1 MTGLRSVAARI
12 ARTVRCIAI
21 AYIAVQVIIWHS
33 FYAADPWRLAGPAVA
48 IAWGAA
54 AVAYLRRRW
63 PAWQLVGIDSG
74 VYVVL
79 ALTAGWCVPAA
90 IRGDAANWLFIA
102 MQSQLIVAAWFAPG
116 VVSAVLAVVSGAAY
130 WAGAEL
136 GPAGSGGNSPAAAAV
151 LLIAIAA
158 AHQCGRRMFYRRAA
172 GADRA
177 LAQADA
183 DAREQYVRLSRKIER
198 REHERLLHDTV
209 LNTLTALARAGNADA
224 GSADPGSADPG
235 SADPGSA
242 DPGSADPGSAG
253 GGSAAARSAAAGSTD
268 AGEVVGRCRHDVTLM
283 EFVLGDPGDPAKAA
297 GRAYGG
303 LVAAIEALAVEM
315 RARGL
320 DVHVTVASGAPGAG
334 VDAPVVPVPVA
345 VAIVRA
351 VREAL
356 ANVISHAGTAEAWVG
371 VSPAAPGAGTAAS
384 GGVRVTVRDAG
395 TGFDPAS
402 VDPARLGLRRSI
414 TERIA
419 DWGGRASIRSAP
431 GHGTEVSLYWPGPV
445 QPGPV
450 QSSPVQ
456 SGAGQPA
463 PGQSAPGS
471 ASPAS
476 ASARRWPAPHRRA
489 GGPDMVSGSRPTAG
503 PQQPELPRAASTLA
517 VIWQFA
523 ILILV
528 LADLH
533 DYRQP
538 AVPVAVWLGMLAAAV
553 WLVPRARA
561 DGLNGADAAI
571 AIVVAVAA
579 VILVGWDRRMNGVT
593 GTVDWSVL
601 GTGWLLAL
609 VALSRSAWVC
619 VSGALLVFAAH
630 AFFTIRL
637 LGVTPLGLARLAV
650 TGVRAGGDPGH
661 LRRPAADPAYP
672 CRAGRAP
679 RRPGQPVSGGTRG
692 HGRGPGRPAQAACP
706 AGSRCAAA
714 AARHRRRD
722 ARPCRQRGAG
732 TLRRAC
738 GDVAACPGGPGAERG
753 LAAGRA

>member
-1 MTGLRSVAARI
+1 
-12 ARTVRCIAI
+12 
-21 AYIAVQVIIWHS
+21 
-33 FYAADPWRLAGPAVA
+33 
-48 IAWGAA
+48 
-54 AVAYLRRRW
+54 
-63 PAWQLVGIDSG
+63 
-74 VYVVL
+74 
-79 ALTAGWCVPAA
+79 
-90 IRGDAANWLFIA
+90 

-136 GPAGSGGNSPAAAAV
+136 GPAGSGGNSPAAAGV

-209 LNTLTALARAGNADA
+209 LNTLTALARAG
-224 GSADPGSADPG
+224 SA
-235 SADPGSA
+235 
-242 DPGSADPGSAG
+242 
-253 GGSAAARSAAAGSTD
+253 D

-303 LVAAIEALAVEM
+303 MVAAIEALAVEM

-351 VREAL
+351 AREAL

-371 VSPAAPGAGTAAS
+371 VSPAAPGAGTAAP

-419 DWGGRASIRSAP
+419 DWGGLASIRSAP

-450 QSSPVQ
+450 QPGPVQ
-456 SGAGQPA
+456 P
-463 PGQSAPGS
+463 
-471 ASPAS
+471 
-476 ASARRWPAPHRRA
+476 
-489 GGPDMVSGSRPTAG
+489 
-503 PQQPELPRAASTLA
+503 
-517 VIWQFA
+517 
-523 ILILV
+523 
-528 LADLH
+528 
-533 DYRQP
+533 
-538 AVPVAVWLGMLAAAV
+538 
-553 WLVPRARA
+553 
-561 DGLNGADAAI
+561 
-571 AIVVAVAA
+571 
-579 VILVGWDRRMNGVT
+579 
-593 GTVDWSVL
+593 
-601 GTGWLLAL
+601 
-609 VALSRSAWVC
+609 
-619 VSGALLVFAAH
+619 
-630 AFFTIRL
+630 
-637 LGVTPLGLARLAV
+637 
-650 TGVRAGGDPGH
+650 
-661 LRRPAADPAYP
+661 
-672 CRAGRAP
+672 
-679 RRPGQPVSGGTRG
+679 
-692 HGRGPGRPAQAACP
+692 GPGRQPRVSQ
-706 AGSRCAAA
+706 
-714 AARHRRRD
+714 
-722 ARPCRQRGAG
+722 
-732 TLRRAC
+732 RRALAS
-738 GDVAACPGGPGAERG
+738 AAPSSR
-753 LAAGRA
+753 RA

>member
-12 ARTVRCIAI
+12 ARTVRCIAS

-63 PAWQLVGIDSG
+63 PAWPLAGIDSG

-209 LNTLTALARAGNADA
+209 LNTLTALARAG
-224 GSADPGSADPG
+224 SA
-235 SADPGSA
+235 
-242 DPGSADPGSAG
+242 
-253 GGSAAARSAAAGSTD
+253 D

-303 LVAAIEALAVEM
+303 MVAAIEALAVEM

-334 VDAPVVPVPVA
+334 ADAPVVPVPVA

-351 VREAL
+351 AREAL

-445 QPGPV
+445 QPGP
-450 QSSPVQ
+450 
-456 SGAGQPA
+456 GQPA
-463 PGQSAPGS
+463 PGQPAPG
-471 ASPAS
+471 AGQ
-476 ASARRWPAPHRRA
+476 HRTIEQA
-489 GGPDMVSGSRPTAG
+489 
-503 PQQPELPRAASTLA
+503 
-517 VIWQFA
+517 
-523 ILILV
+523 
-528 LADLH
+528 
-533 DYRQP
+533 
-538 AVPVAVWLGMLAAAV
+538 
-553 WLVPRARA
+553 
-561 DGLNGADAAI
+561 
-571 AIVVAVAA
+571 
-579 VILVGWDRRMNGVT
+579 GVT
-593 GTVDWSVL
+593 W
-601 GTGWLLAL
+601 
-609 VALSRSAWVC
+609 
-619 VSGALLVFAAH
+619 
-630 AFFTIRL
+630 
-637 LGVTPLGLARLAV
+637 
-650 TGVRAGGDPGH
+650 
-661 LRRPAADPAYP
+661 
-672 CRAGRAP
+672 
-679 RRPGQPVSGGTRG
+679 
-692 HGRGPGRPAQAACP
+692 
-706 AGSRCAAA
+706 
-714 AARHRRRD
+714 
-722 ARPCRQRGAG
+722 
-732 TLRRAC
+732 
-738 GDVAACPGGPGAERG
+738 
-753 LAAGRA
+753 

>member
-63 PAWQLVGIDSG
+63 PAWPLVGVDSG
-74 VYVVL
+74 VYVML

-209 LNTLTALARAGNADA
+209 LNTLTALARAG
-224 GSADPGSADPG
+224 
-235 SADPGSA
+235 
-242 DPGSADPGSAG
+242 SAG
-253 GGSAAARSAAAGSTD
+253 

-303 LVAAIEALAVEM
+303 MVAAIEALAVEM

-351 VREAL
+351 AREAL
-356 ANVISHAGTAEAWVG
+356 TNVISHAGTAEAWVG

-419 DWGGRASIRSAP
+419 DWGGLASIRSAP

-450 QSSPVQ
+450 QPGPVQ
-456 SGAGQPA
+456 PGPVQPAPGQPA
-463 PGQSAPGS
+463 PGAGQ
-471 ASPAS
+471 
-476 ASARRWPAPHRRA
+476 RRTVEQA
-489 GGPDMVSGSRPTAG
+489 GLT
-503 PQQPELPRAASTLA
+503 
-517 VIWQFA
+517 W
-523 ILILV
+523 
-528 LADLH
+528 
-533 DYRQP
+533 
-538 AVPVAVWLGMLAAAV
+538 
-553 WLVPRARA
+553 
-561 DGLNGADAAI
+561 
-571 AIVVAVAA
+571 
-579 VILVGWDRRMNGVT
+579 
-593 GTVDWSVL
+593 
-601 GTGWLLAL
+601 
-609 VALSRSAWVC
+609 
-619 VSGALLVFAAH
+619 
-630 AFFTIRL
+630 
-637 LGVTPLGLARLAV
+637 
-650 TGVRAGGDPGH
+650 
-661 LRRPAADPAYP
+661 
-672 CRAGRAP
+672 
-679 RRPGQPVSGGTRG
+679 
-692 HGRGPGRPAQAACP
+692 
-706 AGSRCAAA
+706 
-714 AARHRRRD
+714 
-722 ARPCRQRGAG
+722 
-732 TLRRAC
+732 
-738 GDVAACPGGPGAERG
+738 
-753 LAAGRA
+753 

>member
-74 VYVVL
+74 VYIVL

-90 IRGDAANWLFIA
+90 MRGDAANWLFIA

-116 VVSAVLAVVSGAAY
+116 VVSAALALTSGAAY

-136 GPAGSGGNSPAAAAV
+136 GPAGSGGYSPAAAAV

-172 GADRA
+172 EADRA

-183 DAREQYVRLSRKIER
+183 DARKQYVRLSRNIER

-209 LNTLTALARAGNADA
+209 LNTLTALARA

-242 DPGSADPGSAG
+242 DPGSADPGRAGAGSAAGSSAAG
-253 GGSAAARSAAAGSTD
+253 GSADPGGADPVGSAAAGRTD

-297 GRAYGG
+297 GRAYDGM
-303 LVAAIEALAVEM
+303 VAAIEALAVEM

-320 DVHVTVASGAPGAG
+320 DVHVAVASGAAGAG

-395 TGFDPAS
+395 AGFDPAS

-431 GHGTEVSLYWPGPV
+431 GHGTEVSLYWPGPGQPGQG
-445 QPGPV
+445 QPGPG
-450 QSSPVQ
+450 QPAH
-456 SGAGQPA
+456 GAGQ
-463 PGQSAPGS
+463 
-471 ASPAS
+471 
-476 ASARRWPAPHRRA
+476 RR
-489 GGPDMVSGSRPTAG
+489 TAE
-503 PQQPELPRAASTLA
+503 QA
-517 VIWQFA
+517 
-523 ILILV
+523 
-528 LADLH
+528 
-533 DYRQP
+533 
-538 AVPVAVWLGMLAAAV
+538 
-553 WLVPRARA
+553 
-561 DGLNGADAAI
+561 
-571 AIVVAVAA
+571 
-579 VILVGWDRRMNGVT
+579 
-593 GTVDWSVL
+593 
-601 GTGWLLAL
+601 
-609 VALSRSAWVC
+609 
-619 VSGALLVFAAH
+619 
-630 AFFTIRL
+630 
-637 LGVTPLGLARLAV
+637 GLAW
-650 TGVRAGGDPGH
+650 
-661 LRRPAADPAYP
+661 
-672 CRAGRAP
+672 
-679 RRPGQPVSGGTRG
+679 
-692 HGRGPGRPAQAACP
+692 
-706 AGSRCAAA
+706 
-714 AARHRRRD
+714 
-722 ARPCRQRGAG
+722 
-732 TLRRAC
+732 
-738 GDVAACPGGPGAERG
+738 
-753 LAAGRA
+753 

>member
-1 MTGLRSVAARI
+1 MRAPGELARLPGANAPGDAPDWPAMTGLRSVAARI

-63 PAWQLVGIDSG
+63 PAWQLVGVDSG

-136 GPAGSGGNSPAAAAV
+136 GPAGSGGNSPAAAGV

-209 LNTLTALARAGNADA
+209 LNTLTALARAG
-224 GSADPGSADPG
+224 SA
-235 SADPGSA
+235 
-242 DPGSADPGSAG
+242 
-253 GGSAAARSAAAGSTD
+253 D

-303 LVAAIEALAVEM
+303 MVAAIEALAVEM

-351 VREAL
+351 AREAL
-356 ANVISHAGTAEAWVG
+356 ANVISHAGTAEAWIG

-419 DWGGRASIRSAP
+419 DWGGLASIRSAP

-450 QSSPVQ
+450 QP
-456 SGAGQPA
+456 GPGQPA
-463 PGQSAPGS
+463 PGQPAPG
-471 ASPAS
+471 AGQ
-476 ASARRWPAPHRRA
+476 RRTVEQA
-489 GGPDMVSGSRPTAG
+489 GLT
-503 PQQPELPRAASTLA
+503 
-517 VIWQFA
+517 W
-523 ILILV
+523 
-528 LADLH
+528 
-533 DYRQP
+533 
-538 AVPVAVWLGMLAAAV
+538 
-553 WLVPRARA
+553 
-561 DGLNGADAAI
+561 
-571 AIVVAVAA
+571 
-579 VILVGWDRRMNGVT
+579 
-593 GTVDWSVL
+593 
-601 GTGWLLAL
+601 
-609 VALSRSAWVC
+609 
-619 VSGALLVFAAH
+619 
-630 AFFTIRL
+630 
-637 LGVTPLGLARLAV
+637 
-650 TGVRAGGDPGH
+650 
-661 LRRPAADPAYP
+661 
-672 CRAGRAP
+672 
-679 RRPGQPVSGGTRG
+679 
-692 HGRGPGRPAQAACP
+692 
-706 AGSRCAAA
+706 
-714 AARHRRRD
+714 
-722 ARPCRQRGAG
+722 
-732 TLRRAC
+732 
-738 GDVAACPGGPGAERG
+738 
-753 LAAGRA
+753 